1 MLEPERRGGPNRR
14 AGAPQRA
21 AGDASANHPPE
32 AGPSAWIVAAAA
44 MHDVGMGTILVA
56 YATKHGSTEEVAEEI
71 AFTLCDL
78 GWRVDLR
85 SAREV
90 RKQIKDDV
98 LVVLGGAIYSG
109 RLHPDARRFL
119 KRHRRELL
127 KVPVAV
133 FGMGPLGL
141 EKEAWERSR
150 AQLARNLAKQAWLR
164 PARMTVF
171 GGVDPRKP
179 RWDVDRDLRDWE
191 AIRSWARELPK
202 IVAKPGSAI

>member
-1 MLEPERRGGPNRR
+1 
-14 AGAPQRA
+14 
-21 AGDASANHPPE
+21 
-32 AGPSAWIVAAAA
+32 
-44 MHDVGMGTILVA
+44 MGTILVA

-90 RKQIKDDV
+90 RKHINHDD

-119 KRHRRELL
+119 RRHRKELSKL
-127 KVPVAV
+127 PVAV
-133 FGMGPLGL
+133 FGMGPLGPD
-141 EKEAWERSR
+141 KEAWERSR
-150 AQLARNLAKQAWLR
+150 AQLARNLAKRAWLR

-171 GGVDPRKP
+171 GGVDPRRP
-179 RWDVDRDLRDWE
+179 RWDVDRDFRDWE
-191 AIRSWARELPK
+191 AIRSWARELPR
-202 IVAKPGSAI
+202 IVAKPGSTV

>member
-1 MLEPERRGGPNRR
+1 
-14 AGAPQRA
+14 
-21 AGDASANHPPE
+21 
-32 AGPSAWIVAAAA
+32 
-44 MHDVGMGTILVA
+44 MGTILVA

-71 AFTLCDL
+71 AFSLCDL

-90 RKQIKDDV
+90 RTQIKDDD

-109 RLHPDARRFL
+109 RLHRDARRFL
-119 KRHRRELL
+119 KRHRKELL

-141 EKEAWERSR
+141 ERETWERSR
-150 AQLARNLAKQAWLR
+150 AQLARNLAKRAWLR

-202 IVAKPGSAI
+202 IVAKPGSTI

>member
-1 MLEPERRGGPNRR
+1 MPGHRGVALGGP
-14 AGAPQRA
+14 APLSGRHP
-21 AGDASANHPPE
+21 ANHPLE
-32 AGPSAWIVAAAA
+32 AGPSAWFVGAAP
-44 MHDVGMGTILVA
+44 MDDVCMGAILVA

-71 AFTLCDL
+71 AFALCDL

-90 RKQIKDDV
+90 RKQIKDDD

-109 RLHPDARRFL
+109 RLHRDARRFL
-119 KRHRRELL
+119 RRHRRELL

-133 FGMGPLGL
+133 FGLGPLGP

-150 AQLARNLAKQAWLR
+150 AQLTRNLAKRGWLR

-179 RWDVDRDLRDWE
+179 RWDADRDLRDWE

-202 IVAKPGSAI
+202 IVAKPGAAI